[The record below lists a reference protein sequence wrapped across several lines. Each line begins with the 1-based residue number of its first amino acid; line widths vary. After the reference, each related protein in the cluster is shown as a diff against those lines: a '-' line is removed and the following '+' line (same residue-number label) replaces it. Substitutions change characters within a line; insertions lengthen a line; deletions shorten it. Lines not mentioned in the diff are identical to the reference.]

1 MGRTTPQLR
10 PEVEL
15 LPAIT
20 SLRTRA
26 IEGGRQVV
34 VVGFENGA
42 TIEYRAPEGTEET
55 VTEAWIPPA
64 ADSPAVTNE
73 RDPDEDADVETLACR
88 TIAEYLSFDDADRAR
103 SLRLG
108 PAATC
113 QAARMQ
119 LPVPR
124 IDTRWPSG
132 SRANRTLRCRG
143 RHRHR

>member
-26 IEGGRQVV
+26 IESGRQVV

-103 SLRLG
+103 FVWGETNLYALLG
-108 PAATC
+108 
-113 QAARMQ
+113 R
-119 LPVPR
+119 
-124 IDTRWPSG
+124 
-132 SRANRTLRCRG
+132 
-143 RHRHR
+143 